1 MKRIAVLC
9 LAVLVLAAVGLMA
22 QEMTILKVKVQA
34 ANVRSEPDMNAS
46 IVKQVKIGTM
56 LESRQKI
63 GDWYEVTVTDDK
75 GVAMSGF
82 INASVVDVVGP
93 GGVKPTQGAQ
103 QAEVKKGGE
112 QGAPTIII
120 QQQVQ
125 QTQANTQTNTQ
136 TQTVPEGSGSKG
148 GAGGFK
154 ILGGYSLANLKY
166 DLTQDMQEF
175 DKYRKARSGLGG
187 GIGVEFGGQ
196 LGFEIDV
203 FYLQKGVVFDGT
215 YTDPD
220 TQQTATFNF
229 SMNLDEISVPI
240 LLKFNVLNDPNG
252 LGIFVLG
259 GGEIAYIFQ
268 AKTKYTAT
276 ANGETQT
283 GTEDVKKNLNQV
295 DYGLILGGGI
305 AIPLGGTHLVL
316 EGRYHIGMANLQ
328 KSLTN
333 DQGVNLGDTE
343 FKPKTNLI
351 LLAAGFKF

>member
-1 MKRIAVLC
+1 MKRITILY
-9 LAVLVLAAVGLMA
+9 LAVLVFAVVGLMA
-22 QEMTILKVKVQA
+22 QETTILKVKVQA

-63 GDWYEVTVTDDK
+63 GDWYEVQVTDDK

-112 QGAPTIII
+112 PGAPTIII

-125 QTQANTQTNTQ
+125 QNQANTQTNTQ
-136 TQTVPEGSGSKG
+136 TQTVPQDSGSKG
-148 GAGGFK
+148 GGGGFK
-154 ILGGYSLANLKY
+154 VMAGFCLANISY
-166 DLTQDMQEF
+166 TGTQDTQEF

-196 LGFEIDV
+196 LGFEIDIL
-203 FYLQKGVVFDGT
+203 YLQKGVAFDGT

-220 TQQTATFNF
+220 SQQTVTFNG
-229 SMNLDEISVPI
+229 SLNLEEISVPI
-240 LLKFNVLNDPNG
+240 LLKFNVLNDPKG

-268 AKTKYTAT
+268 AKSKYTYT
-276 ANGETQT
+276 ANGQTQT
-283 GTEDVKKNLNQV
+283 GTEDLKKNKNINEI
-295 DYGLILGGGI
+295 DYGLVLGGGI

-316 EGRYHIGMANLQ
+316 EGRYHIGMANFE
-328 KSLTN
+328 KTTT
-333 DQGVNLGDTE
+333 TE
-343 FKPKTNLI
+343 PSDYKPKTNLI